1 MRYWAFAS
9 RGHRCPLLDKYAG
22 IQVEVK
28 MTVTLI
34 AAGLL
39 SILYIWLSAR
49 VIAIRRAAQ
58 VSLGTGGDDLLERR
72 MRAHGNFAEYAPL
85 GLILIGLAE
94 MNGLPTLAVA
104 GLAGLLVM
112 GRVLHAIALSTP
124 IRRMKC
130 RVFGMVFTFS
140 ALGLSAAACLGLAV
154 LSMVG

>member
-1 MRYWAFAS
+1 
-9 RGHRCPLLDKYAG
+9 
-22 IQVEVK
+22 
-28 MTVTLI
+28 MTVTLM

-49 VIAIRRAAQ
+49 VITVRRAAQ

-94 MNGLPTLAVA
+94 MNGLPTLVVA

-124 IRRMKC
+124 TRRMKC